1 MNNAIHT
8 VTTDTY
14 ALATKDGR
22 LPGTMGHHNAAAYIM
37 ERFGQIGLLPY
48 AGDGYAMPYKTAR
61 SHYGIRIQ
69 PITMRNL
76 VGVIPGTDEY
86 LPPIVI
92 GAHYDSIISAPSADD
107 NATSVAAMLY
117 AAEQIANKPL
127 TRDVIIAAF
136 DGEEPPYFHTEAMGS
151 TRFVE
156 DHTAAVHLAIIM
168 DLIGHPAPISG
179 IDPHL
184 TAMTGIESHP
194 DLVNILD
201 GSTLP
206 IIAARN
212 SSVGD
217 MSDHHAFR
225 MYGDPFL
232 FLSSGEWADYHSPDD
247 TPDKIDYTK
256 VAAVAVEIERLARAA
271 DLLPLGESQNWDI
284 AELELSTAVDHLG
297 EGLVDALSGGSRSP
311 SRIVPTMRRMMAA
324 A

>member
-1 MNNAIHT
+1 MTNAIHT
-8 VTTDTY
+8 ITTDTY
-14 ALATKDGR
+14 ALATPLGR
-22 LPGTMGHHNAAAYIM
+22 LPGTLGHANAVAYIM
-37 ERFGQIGLLPY
+37 ERFNQIGLNPY
-48 AGDGYAMPYKTAR
+48 SGDNYALPYKTAR
-61 SHYGIRIQ
+61 SHFGIRIK
-69 PITMRNL
+69 PITMTNI
-76 VGVIPGTDEY
+76 VGVVPGSDRS

-92 GAHYDSIISAPSADD
+92 GAHHDSIISAPSADD
-107 NATSVAAMLY
+107 NAAAVAAMLHV
-117 AAEQIANKPL
+117 AQRLVDTPL
-127 TRDVIIAAF
+127 TRDVVIAAF
-136 DGEEPPYFHTEAMGS
+136 DGEEPPAFHTESMGS

-156 DHTAAVHLAIIM
+156 DHTEFVHAAIIM

-184 TAMTGIESHP
+184 TAITGIESHP
-194 DLVNILD
+194 DFASILD
-201 GSTLP
+201 GSALP

-232 FLSSGEWADYHSPDD
+232 FLSSGEWADYHSHRD

-256 VAAVAVEIERLARAA
+256 VAAVAVEVERLARAT
-271 DLLPLGESQNWDI
+271 DLLTLGTAQNWDI
-284 AELELSTAVDHLG
+284 TELEMSTAVEHLG
-297 EGLVDALSGGSRSP
+297 EGLVGALGGTP